1 MGCVYVSRNLQC
13 SPRRTQAT
21 FLSSSCSLA
30 GLFLH
35 VQPHFHAGM
44 LQGWRGGVGGT
55 CCTGLGLAPGA
66 SRRFRILWLTHS
78 FSLLTLRAYFHHT
91 GAIIFL
97 FLLLDGFLL
106 VLEVITSEQRRLYP
120 TWSPAALS
128 WGREVQA
135 FPHPQHS
142 PPKVL
147 LPYGK
152 VEEPPETAC
161 RTCEA
166 LSACTTLRG
175 AQATENLVGRGVA
188 RALRALSVPSSPWE
202 L

>member
-66 SRRFRILWLTHS
+66 SRRFQILWLTHS

-128 WGREVQA
+128 WAERCRP
-135 FPHPQHS
+135 FPIPSTALQRSCFRMGKWKNHL
-142 PPKVL
+142 K
-147 LPYGK
+147 LP
-152 VEEPPETAC
+152 VELVRLCLPAP
-161 RTCEA
+161 RCEGHRP
-166 LSACTTLRG
+166 LKIW
-175 AQATENLVGRGVA
+175 
-188 RALRALSVPSSPWE
+188 SVE
-202 L
+202 G